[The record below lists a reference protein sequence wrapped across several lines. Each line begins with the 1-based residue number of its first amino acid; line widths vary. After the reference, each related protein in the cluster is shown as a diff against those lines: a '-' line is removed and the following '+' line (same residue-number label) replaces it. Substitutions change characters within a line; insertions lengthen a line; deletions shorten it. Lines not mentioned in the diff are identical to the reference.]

1 MKRYFLLLL
10 VLIFVKTSAGAQI
23 VPDLFFKSWDL
34 SYINPAAL
42 TQAGGLKGNVQYN
55 VDMMSGVNT
64 AKGGLLQLHSD
75 LGGKHGLGIQ
85 LQNQGSG
92 VLAGNGVGAGY
103 GYRVQ
108 LQAEHSLSLGAR
120 FNYFKYSINRAE
132 ITNANTSDPVL
143 YGDAY
148 RQSNILLTSG
158 LFYQWKDLQV
168 AVTVPELL
176 PMESANYYRKNFSGY
191 VGYTFRTP
199 EGSFRP
205 NFYYEQVAALGG
217 WYEMSLYGSYQDVL
231 SLELSHTSES
241 AVRVKAGLKHRAFD
255 LGYGFD
261 SGSPI
266 STERQQKM
274 GHRLYLAYNFGQIG
288 RGNNSEK

>member
-1 MKRYFLLLL
+1 MKRYLLLPFLL
-10 VLIFVKTSAGAQI
+10 IFLGTSSQAQI
-23 VPDLFFKSWDL
+23 VPDLFFKNWDL

-42 TQAGGLKGNVQYN
+42 TQQGGLKGNVQYN
-55 VDMMSGVNT
+55 MDMMSGVNT
-64 AKGGLLQLHSD
+64 AKGGLVQLHSD
-75 LGGKHGLGIQ
+75 FGGKHGLGIQ

-108 LQAEHSLSLGAR
+108 LQAEQSLSLGAR
-120 FNYFKYSINRAE
+120 FNYFKYSVNRAG
-132 ITNANTSDPVL
+132 ITHANTSDPVL

-148 RQSNILLTSG
+148 RQSNILLSSG

-168 AVTVPELL
+168 AVTMPEFL
-176 PMESANYYRKNFSGY
+176 PTESANYYRKNFSGY

-199 EGSFRP
+199 EGRLRP
-205 NFYYEQVAALGG
+205 NFYYEHVAAVGG
-217 WYEMSLYGSYQDVL
+217 WYEMGLYGTYQDLL
-231 SLELSHTSES
+231 SLEVSHTSES
-241 AVRVKAGLKHRAFD
+241 SIRIKAGIRHRSFD

-266 STERQQKM
+266 NTERQQRM
-274 GHRLYLAYNFGQIG
+274 GHRLYLAYSFGDILKK
-288 RGNNSEK
+288 SDK

>member
-1 MKRYFLLLL
+1 MKRYLLLL
-10 VLIFVKTSAGAQI
+10 LFIIFIKPAQAQI
-23 VPDLFFKSWDL
+23 VPDLFFKNWDL

-64 AKGGLLQLHSD
+64 AKGGMVQLHTD
-75 LGGKHGLGIQ
+75 FGGKHGLGIQ

-103 GYRVQ
+103 AYRVQ
-108 LQAEHSLSLGAR
+108 LGEDQSLSLGGR
-120 FNYFKYSINRAE
+120 FNYFKYTINRAE
-132 ITNANTSDPVL
+132 ITHANVSDPVL

-148 RQSNILLTSG
+148 QQSNILMTSG

-168 AVTVPELL
+168 ALTLPEFL
-176 PMESANYYRKNFSGY
+176 PTESTNYYRKNFTAY
-191 VGYTFRTP
+191 VGYTFRGP
-199 EGSFRP
+199 EVSLRP

-217 WYEMSLYGSYQDVL
+217 WYEMSLHGAYREVL
-231 SLELSHTSES
+231 MLELAHTSEM
-241 AVRVKAGLKHRAFD
+241 AFRVKGGVKHRSFD
-255 LGYGFD
+255 IGYGFD

-266 STERQQKM
+266 LSERQHKM
-274 GHRLYLAYNFGQIG
+274 GHRLYLAYSFGEILQ
-288 RGNNSEK
+288 RDKE